1 MVRAEVDGDWKLKL
15 MMKRMMMLALDGSWS
30 SCMDLEK
37 VEVEKKMKLS
47 KES

>member
-15 MMKRMMMLALDGSWS
+15 LMKRRMLALDDSWS